1 MHELATRAE
10 LAGARGGFVHVPW
23 LTGQGQPSMPLD
35 TIVQGL
41 EIAIACALAT
51 KQDVLRAAGSLH

>member
-1 MHELATRAE
+1 
-10 LAGARGGFVHVPW
+10 
-23 LTGQGQPSMPLD
+23 MPLD
-35 TIVQGL
+35 TIAQGL